1 MVADERWLVAGN
13 GWYRRVAEV
22 IANLMRQLRVVED
35 VGDGRRRGRSG
46 GVLRA
51 LSDGVSGGAP
61 ATRRGPGGRGGDGEL
76 GGVLH
81 DDAAAQFDGDE
92 ARPKTLDGEMWWR
105 KGSGGAIG

>member
-1 MVADERWLVAGN
+1 MVAGERRLLAGS
-13 GWYRRVAEV
+13 GWYQEV
-22 IANLMRQLRVVED
+22 EGASAHLGVQLRVVED
-35 VGDGRRRGRSG
+35 DGGGRRRGRSG

-81 DDAAAQFDGDE
+81 DDAVAKTAAQFDGDE
-92 ARPKTLDGEMWWR
+92 TRPKTLDGESWWR
-105 KGSGGAIG
+105 